1 MTPASPGGDTLVGA
15 GTGLRGVAEYHH
27 GVPELRFVAD
37 THPELVRQVKAWLAS
52 TEAERDLT
60 DLVDA
65 TAELTKDA
73 LRIVASAAPAPVA
86 ESEVVKGLTDMGYRL
101 TDSTRDAVK
110 SGLDGLAAV
119 TDGRLVRQ
127 VSGAGARAAYEMNAN
142 VARQLLRSILRR

>member
-1 MTPASPGGDTLVGA
+1 M
-15 GTGLRGVAEYHH
+15 
-27 GVPELRFVAD
+27 VPELRFVAD

-65 TAELTKDA
+65 SAELTKDA

-86 ESEVVKGLTDMGYRL
+86 ESEVVSRLVGMGHELTD
-101 TDSTRDAVK
+101 TTRDAVK
-110 SGLDGLAAV
+110 SGLESLASV
-119 TDGRLVRQ
+119 TDGRLVRR
-127 VSGAGARAAYEMNAN
+127 VGDAGARAAYEMNVN

>member
-1 MTPASPGGDTLVGA
+1 M
-15 GTGLRGVAEYHH
+15 
-27 GVPELRFVAD
+27 PELRFVAD
-37 THPELVRQVKAWLAS
+37 THPELVRQVRAWLAS

-86 ESEVVKGLTDMGYRL
+86 ESDVVKGLTDMGHRL

-127 VSGAGARAAYEMNAN
+127 VSGVGARAAYEMNAN